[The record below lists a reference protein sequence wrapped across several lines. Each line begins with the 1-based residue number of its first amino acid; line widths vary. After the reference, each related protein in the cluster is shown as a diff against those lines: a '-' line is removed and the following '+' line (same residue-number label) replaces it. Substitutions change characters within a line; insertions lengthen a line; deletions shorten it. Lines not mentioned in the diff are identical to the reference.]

1 MPLTVLGFDGGPF
14 NQSSIEA
21 VGARFLRSY
30 VRIVPTGAY
39 VAGGDTLDLTNGGA
53 AAVAAAPAVIPQS
66 QSRGLASI
74 IIKPVGI
81 SNTSL
86 ANAGGKYQVRLPL
99 TSTVPT
105 IMSLLNALLLK
116 IFTGVPAEYAA
127 GAYGA
132 DVLADTIIAELI
144 WAR

>member
-1 MPLTVLGFDGGPF
+1 MALTVVGYDGGPF
-14 NQSSIEA
+14 NQNSIEA
-21 VGARFLRSY
+21 VGARFLRTY
-30 VRIVPTGAY
+30 VRIVPAGNY
-39 VAGGDTLDLTNGGA
+39 VAGGDALDLTNGGGTA
-53 AAVAAAPAVIPQS
+53 LLPTTVPQS
-66 QSRGLASI
+66 QSRGLVSALVR
-74 IIKPVGI
+74 PMAI

-86 ANAGGKYQVRLPL
+86 ANAGGRYQVRLPA

-105 IMSLLNALLLK
+105 AMALLTTLLLK

-132 DVLADTIIAELI
+132 DVLADTIIAEFL